1 MCLHNSCNL
10 SIHFDTIDTKELVET
25 EVARVLLVELCQTN
39 IIITRY
45 IRNVIP
51 VPRVD
56 GMNPSLF

>member
-25 EVARVLLVELCQTN
+25 EVARVLLIELCQTN
-39 IIITRY
+39 

>member
-25 EVARVLLVELCQTN
+25 EVARVLLIELCQTN
-39 IIITRY
+39 R

-51 VPRVD
+51 VPHVD
-56 GMNPSLF
+56 GMNPCFDKSE